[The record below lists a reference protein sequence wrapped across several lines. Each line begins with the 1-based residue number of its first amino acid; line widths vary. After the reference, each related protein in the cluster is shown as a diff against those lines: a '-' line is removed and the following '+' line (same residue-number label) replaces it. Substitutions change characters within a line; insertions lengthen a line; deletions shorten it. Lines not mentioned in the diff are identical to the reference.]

1 MDMAHKLEQGIAE
14 READVA
20 RREAALEKRE
30 AEATMERA
38 ALRQLKHHLTE
49 AEGGLTDTR
58 RQLAEA
64 REELET
70 ANELK
75 QAAQIQALQAKQRA
89 DTAVGLVLLLLVLR
103 VGPLGTTF
111 CAAVQRAGGTC
122 CCSRTSLRVGRWYV
136 KVCNTSDGVSER
148 PLPRPPM
155 QLEPYH
161 ARGRR

>member
-89 DTAVGLVLLLLVLR
+89 DTAVGVTPEHLAQTTQLKIRLGDAEAQRDSAYKAAAAANAKAETAQRERDQALID
-103 VGPLGTTF
+103 VGSPLHHVM
-111 CAAVQRAGGTC
+111 CV
-122 CCSRTSLRVGRWYV
+122 
-136 KVCNTSDGVSER
+136 
-148 PLPRPPM
+148 
-155 QLEPYH
+155 
-161 ARGRR
+161 